1 MLIVINI
8 FAWKMCINLINNDQ
22 QQKANKME
30 TRSTIYIQKENVNQS
45 KLLRRKKIKK
55 IISKRKVKLLKR

>member
-22 QQKANKME
+22 QQKVNKME

-45 KLLRRKKIKK
+45 KLLRRKRNW
-55 IISKRKVKLLKR
+55 RK